1 MRKFAVVV
9 ALFAMSAPAN
19 AVFFTY
25 SQWEALAP
33 IERASYIS
41 GLYDGLV
48 SFASDADDAR
58 VGSHYQSCITRS
70 KMTNVQLSDNVRTFA
85 STRPKLQI
93 SGVGGALRCRQ
104 EVGRN

>member
-41 GLYDGLV
+41 GLYDGLDHR
-48 SFASDADDAR
+48 FLGLTHIR
-58 VGSHYQSCITRS
+58 R
-70 KMTNVQLSDNVRTFA
+70 LF
-85 STRPKLQI
+85 
-93 SGVGGALRCRQ
+93 
-104 EVGRN
+104 